1 MLTIVPQHK
10 KRSMNMTPR
19 NPVVWSEIPVTE
31 MARAIRFY
39 NTVLKTELREEK
51 DGPNPMAMFP
61 AQDRDGISGHLY
73 PGKPAARGTGPTIHL
88 AVPDTVEAAM
98 ERLTGAGGEV
108 VSPVIEIP
116 AGRFA
121 YCLDPDGNSIGLFE
135 SA

>member
-39 NTVLKTELREEK
+39 NTVLKTEMREENG
-51 DGPNPMAMFP
+51 GPNPMAMFP